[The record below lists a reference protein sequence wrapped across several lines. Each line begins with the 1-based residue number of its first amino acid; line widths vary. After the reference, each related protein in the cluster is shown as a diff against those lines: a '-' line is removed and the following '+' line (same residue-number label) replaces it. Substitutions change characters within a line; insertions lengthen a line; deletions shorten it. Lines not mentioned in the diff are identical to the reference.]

1 MLKDIKAVET
11 YLNNLESAANN
22 EKLSAASHVLELL
35 GYDVRFN
42 LLNNKYTIV
51 GGADNDK

>member
-42 LLNNKYTIV
+42 MLNNKYTIV
-51 GGADNDK
+51 GGADNDN